1 MDPRLRGDMYRTLAG
16 SDGGKRL
23 SDTRTLHKTYRKLCG
38 MSGADC
44 DFTFPDNLVKKTYK
58 TSLNLSVLFG
68 TLL

>member
-1 MDPRLRGDMYRTLAG
+1 
-16 SDGGKRL
+16 
-23 SDTRTLHKTYRKLCG
+23 